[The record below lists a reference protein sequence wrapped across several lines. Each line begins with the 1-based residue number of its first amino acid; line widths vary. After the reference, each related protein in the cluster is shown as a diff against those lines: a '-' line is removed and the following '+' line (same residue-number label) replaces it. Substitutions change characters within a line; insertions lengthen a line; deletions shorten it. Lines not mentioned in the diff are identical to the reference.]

1 MNPEDLHSRYGLLED
16 SQAAAA
22 AANGDGVEPDE
33 GPEEPEEPEQ
43 PAGPKTVNDLVYE
56 VLGAAGMLTRD
67 QIALVQAI
75 GHRSSP
81 AQAILASG
89 LAPQV
94 VADQHGLPFVDLQ
107 LEGIDPKAA
116 SMLPRSVL
124 AQACA
129 IPYAIEGNRLKV
141 AVADP
146 TNVQAVDEL
155 RLATR
160 YPIELAV
167 AARDEI
173 EVELRRISRANEA
186 WELSLI
192 HI

>member
-33 GPEEPEEPEQ
+33 GPEEPDEPEQ

-56 VLGAAGMLTRD
+56 VLGAAGLLTRD
-67 QIALVQAI
+67 QIAIVQAI
-75 GHRSSP
+75 GLRSSP

-89 LAPQV
+89 LAPKV

-124 AQACA
+124 AGLRDSLAFDGKTLQ
-129 IPYAIEGNRLKV
+129 V

-146 TNVQAVDEL
+146 TNVQARRRLQARHALPDGVL
-155 RLATR
+155 RSRPGTKSTSSC
-160 YPIELAV
+160 AV
-167 AARDEI
+167 
-173 EVELRRISRANEA
+173 SRAPTRRGSA
-186 WELSLI
+186 RR
-192 HI
+192 